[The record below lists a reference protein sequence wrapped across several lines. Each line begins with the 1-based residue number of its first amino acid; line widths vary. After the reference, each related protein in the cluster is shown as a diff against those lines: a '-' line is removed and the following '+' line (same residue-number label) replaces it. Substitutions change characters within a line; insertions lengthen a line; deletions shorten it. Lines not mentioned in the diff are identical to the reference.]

1 MLLILMRGI
10 GLNYNNRCPNFS
22 SITEYCAVISPLVSE
37 EKQLHNLFRELK
49 QSINI
54 WELNTIHQNVPNN
67 RIK

>member
-1 MLLILMRGI
+1 MRGI

-22 SITEYCAVISPLVSE
+22 LITEYCAVISPLVSE
-37 EKQLHNLFRELK
+37 EKHLHNLFRELE

-54 WELNTIHQNVPNN
+54 RELNTIHQNVPNN